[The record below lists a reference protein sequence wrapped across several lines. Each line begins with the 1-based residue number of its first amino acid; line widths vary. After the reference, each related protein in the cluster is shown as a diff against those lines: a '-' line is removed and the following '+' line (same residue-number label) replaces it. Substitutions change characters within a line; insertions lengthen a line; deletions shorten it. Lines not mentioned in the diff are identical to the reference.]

1 MVFGVIIWLVIGGIV
16 GWLASIVMRIDTP
29 QGILTNIIVGLSGS
43 YVGGAFVAPFV
54 RIGALGSYLTAFAGA
69 LLLLGI
75 INLIRCGKFR

>member
-1 MVFGVIIWLVIGGIV
+1 MVFGIIIWLVIGGIV
-16 GWLASIVMRIDTP
+16 GWLASVMMRTDSP
-29 QGILTNIIVGLSGS
+29 QGILTKIIVGVVGS

-75 INLIRCGKFR
+75 INLIRRGKLR